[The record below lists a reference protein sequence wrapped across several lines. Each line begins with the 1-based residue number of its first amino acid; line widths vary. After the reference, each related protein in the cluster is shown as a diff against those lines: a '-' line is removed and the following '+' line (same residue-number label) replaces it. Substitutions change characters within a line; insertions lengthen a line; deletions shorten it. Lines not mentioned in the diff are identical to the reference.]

1 MSLQVF
7 RVLFM
12 GMHCGLES
20 RWVLFDKGK
29 NFAGTFPFYFGEKG
43 HKKGP
48 RQMRLL

>member
-20 RWVLFDKGK
+20 VGLVWQR
-29 NFAGTFPFYFGEKG
+29 
-43 HKKGP
+43 
-48 RQMRLL
+48 